1 MRSETFP
8 YPDRF
13 FSGPHGPLCYF
24 DTGEP
29 KAGAARADGRE
40 DGPEDEPRDGD
51 PGSRGGA
58 RPQRPPM
65 LMLHAL
71 GINFTQFEYVAP
83 ALAADSRIVGL
94 DMPGCGHSAKP
105 RRPWR
110 IADVTAATVRLL
122 DHLQLE
128 RVVVLG
134 HSFGGRVA
142 LELALRHPD
151 RVLGLVLLNSAGLH
165 RFPSVYRRIGPR
177 LLTPNVVAG
186 MLLGSFRYI
195 LQFIFSKPTRK
206 TARAQ
211 RFMHQVLDRYDPRFA
226 WEFAYHACPLLAEL
240 TTDLIDELPRI
251 TVPTQ
256 VVWGEA
262 DLLLRLHNVRSVL
275 KRMPRSEL
283 VELPEIGHMPTFE
296 HPEAVIAAVHRLFR
310 ALDAQ
315 PAPPDRGPGGLA
327 AGDSHEGALA

>member
-1 MRSETFP
+1 MQRVPSLEPMRSETFP

-13 FSGPHGPLCYF
+13 FGSPHGPLCYF

-29 KAGAARADGRE
+29 PAAPGAIAGPD
-40 DGPEDEPRDGD
+40 
-51 PGSRGGA
+51 GGA
-58 RPQRPPM
+58 RRPPI

-83 ALAADSRIVGL
+83 TLAAQSRIVGL

-110 IADVTAATVRLL
+110 IADVTAAAVRLL
-122 DHLQLE
+122 DHLGLQ

-142 LELALRHPD
+142 LELALRHPE

-165 RFPSVYRRIGPR
+165 RFPALYRHVGPR

-186 MLLGSFRYI
+186 VMLGSFRYI

-262 DLLLRLHNVRSVL
+262 DLLLRLHDVRAVL
-275 KRMPRSEL
+275 KRMPRCEL

-296 HPEAVIAAVHRLFR
+296 HPEAVIAAVHRLFQ
-310 ALDAQ
+310 ALGTQPPAAQ
-315 PAPPDRGPGGLA
+315 LDPDRPA
-327 AGDSHEGALA
+327 DRPAGALA